1 MRTLSCARARKPV
14 SFSRENA
21 IAVVILLRVWR
32 ECRSGRNKV
41 SNARSFMIL
50 RSGEGSTSFTNH
62 NRANFS
68 GEKKYYEAFRD
79 V

>member
-1 MRTLSCARARKPV
+1 
-14 SFSRENA
+14 
-21 IAVVILLRVWR
+21 
-32 ECRSGRNKV
+32 
-41 SNARSFMIL
+41 MIL
-50 RSGEGSTSFTNH
+50 RPGEGLTSFINH